1 MLILNKKQIEDSI
14 SILDVLEAVERAF
27 LLQESGD
34 FLMPDRMHVEHNGN
48 VLLLMPAFAG
58 DRFATKLVSVFPENK
73 KQNLPVIYG
82 TVMLNDGKTGKP
94 LAMLEGSSVTALRTG
109 AVGGLGI
116 AYTTPKDI
124 NTVGLIGA
132 GIQGFHQIL
141 FAAVVRNITDVHF
154 YDPFLKDAGGFLN
167 KLKKYLPHINFH
179 RKESAREVVANSEV
193 VVTAT
198 TSTTPVIPDD
208 KKLIKGK
215 HFIGIGSYQPDMREF
230 PDALFELLN
239 TVLIDTGHATGESG
253 DVRIPLET
261 GMITEDQIVRIGRV
275 INKEA
280 EIDTSRTTFFKSV
293 GMALFDLL
301 TAEMIYSKAREKGL
315 GTEVAF

>member
-1 MLILNKKQIEDSI
+1 M
-14 SILDVLEAVERAF
+14 
-27 LLQESGD
+27 
-34 FLMPDRMHVEHNGN
+34 
-48 VLLLMPAFAG
+48 
-58 DRFATKLVSVFPENK
+58 
-73 KQNLPVIYG
+73 
-82 TVMLNDGKTGKP
+82 
-94 LAMLEGSSVTALRTG
+94 
-109 AVGGLGI
+109 
-116 AYTTPKDI
+116 
-124 NTVGLIGA
+124 
-132 GIQGFHQIL
+132 
-141 FAAVVRNITDVHF
+141 
-154 YDPFLKDAGGFLN
+154 
-167 KLKKYLPHINFH
+167 
-179 RKESAREVVANSEV
+179 VANSEV

-215 HFIGIGSYQPDMREF
+215 HFIGIGSYQPDMRDF

-301 TAEMIYSKAREKGL
+301 TAEMIYKKALEKGL